1 MIDDSRAGEKYAG
14 CIDARVIEFKSFKQW
29 RKFLSVNL
37 SIPFFLVTFLIPVY
51 GIRNFEKLQFLVCF
65 DGVIRGSE

>member
-14 CIDARVIEFKSFKQW
+14 CIDARVIEFKSFKQ
-29 RKFLSVNL
+29 FLSVNL